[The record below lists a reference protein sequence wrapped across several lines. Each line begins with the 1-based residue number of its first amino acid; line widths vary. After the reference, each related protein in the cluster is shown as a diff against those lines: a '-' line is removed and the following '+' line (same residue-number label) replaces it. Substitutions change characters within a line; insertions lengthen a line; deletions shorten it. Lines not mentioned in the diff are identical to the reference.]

1 MEDDKFRLIRVNSE
15 LVCIKP
21 GGDIRKLLIKMS
33 LETPKKTMKKYV
45 AKAQSFLVTDKSFF
59 VNIVKDILNRAFH
72 FVGLGDMSAG
82 KVEEVSSSKP
92 FQLKCS
98 HQYHTQVHQAMF
110 VSKKNTPTYMFFFP
124 KRVFVREWQ
133 RNNYNWL
140 F

>member
-1 MEDDKFRLIRVNSE
+1 MEDDKFRPIRVNSE

-45 AKAQSFLVTDKSFF
+45 AKTQSFLVTDKSFF
-59 VNIVKDILNRAFH
+59 ANIVKDILNRAFQ
-72 FVGLGDMSAG
+72 FVGVGDMSAG

-98 HQYHTQVHQAMF
+98 HQYHTQVNHAIF

-133 RNNYNWL
+133 RNNSNWL

>member
-1 MEDDKFRLIRVNSE
+1 MEDDKFRLIRVNSK

-45 AKAQSFLVTDKSFF
+45 AKAQSFVVTDKSFF
-59 VNIVKDILNRAFH
+59 ANIVKDILNRAFQ
-72 FVGLGDMSAG
+72 FVGLGDMSVG

-98 HQYHTQVHQAMF
+98 HQYHTQVHHAMF

-133 RNNYNWL
+133 RNNSNWL

>member
-1 MEDDKFRLIRVNSE
+1 M
-15 LVCIKP
+15 
-21 GGDIRKLLIKMS
+21 
-33 LETPKKTMKKYV
+33 
-45 AKAQSFLVTDKSFF
+45 
-59 VNIVKDILNRAFH
+59 KDILNRAFQ

-98 HQYHTQVHQAMF
+98 HQYHTQVHHAMF

-133 RNNYNWL
+133 RNNSNWL
-140 F
+140 LQYTYAD

>member
-1 MEDDKFRLIRVNSE
+1 
-15 LVCIKP
+15 
-21 GGDIRKLLIKMS
+21 
-33 LETPKKTMKKYV
+33 MKKYV

-59 VNIVKDILNRAFH
+59 ANIVKDILNRAFQ

-98 HQYHTQVHQAMF
+98 HQYHTQVHHAMS

>member
-1 MEDDKFRLIRVNSE
+1 MEDDKFRLIRVNSK

-45 AKAQSFLVTDKSFF
+45 AKAQSFVVTDKSFF
-59 VNIVKDILNRAFH
+59 ANIVKDILNRAFQ

-82 KVEEVSSSKP
+82 KVEEISSSKP

-98 HQYHTQVHQAMF
+98 HQYHTQVHHAMF
-110 VSKKNTPTYMFFFP
+110 ESKKNAPTYMFFFP

-133 RNNYNWL
+133 RNNSNWL